1 MSDSQDDLPENLMTV
16 TNLLALAFNR
26 YLAKKQAQ
34 TSNKGLELNT
44 NVSTNG
50 VGFNN

>member
-1 MSDSQDDLPENLMTV
+1 MSESQNDLPENLIIV
-16 TNLLALAFNR
+16 SNLLALAFKR
-26 YLAKKQAQ
+26 YLAKKQAHI
-34 TSNKGLELNT
+34 SNKGLELNT